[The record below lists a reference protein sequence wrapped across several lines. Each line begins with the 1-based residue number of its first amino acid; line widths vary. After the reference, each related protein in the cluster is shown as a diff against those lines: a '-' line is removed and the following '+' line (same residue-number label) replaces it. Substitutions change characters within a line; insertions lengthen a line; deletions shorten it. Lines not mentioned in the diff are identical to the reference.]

1 MNAFMSRATQEFRRT
16 FGISEAETSPGK
28 KDVFSEEHQVEAT
41 VLVLVPEYHL
51 VKVQSQDGH
60 QYSLTRHTR
69 GVNLADLHE
78 GQKLL
83 CTVTRRLPRVLT
95 ARVLA

>member
-1 MNAFMSRATQEFRRT
+1 MSAFLSRATYEFRRT
-16 FGISEAETSPGK
+16 FGTSEAESVQGEN
-28 KDVFSEEHQVEAT
+28 DVFLDERQVEAT
-41 VLVLVPEYHL
+41 VLALVPEYHL
-51 VKVQSQDGH
+51 VKVRSQDGH

-95 ARVLA
+95 TQILA